1 MRCQKNSAKQNKKVF
16 ICDRLMTTENN
27 ADPNATDLKKARENS
42 GLTLNELFERT
53 RISLRYLEAIENGD
67 FQVLPVPTYSKNFIK
82 TYADAIGIDS
92 RPVLQRYE
100 DYLKNLHAPA
110 AEQEAEQACLVTPSA
125 KPNQNKTFLWV
136 LFIIIVFA
144 SAAFFISTRN
154 ARLPESTKN
163 APLQNQIKN
172 TKPLES
178 KSEPSQA
185 LPVEINLQK
194 PENPIMTKP
203 GDNQQ
208 QAMETISV
216 ESWSDRA
223 HDPSEAEDSEDPPPS
238 PEEKNTRKEALPQDE
253 ELSTLAVQATE
264 ETWIRIQADDK
275 EAFQMM
281 LKAGEKV
288 SHKAARFNV
297 DLGNAGGVRISFNG
311 KTLKNLGKSG
321 QVVHLRLP

>member
-1 MRCQKNSAKQNKKVF
+1 M
-16 ICDRLMTTENN
+16 MTESN
-27 ADPNATDLKKARENS
+27 ADPNATNLKRARENS

-53 RISLRYLEAIENGD
+53 RISVHYLEAIENGD

-100 DYLKNLHAPA
+100 DYLKNLRAPA
-110 AEQEAEQACLVTPSA
+110 ADQRDEQPSRVTPSA
-125 KPNQNKTFLWV
+125 RPNQNKTFLWI

-144 SAAFFISTRN
+144 SAAYFISNRN
-154 ARLPESTKN
+154 ARLPESTQN
-163 APLQNQIKN
+163 TPLQNQTES
-172 TKPLES
+172 TKPLET
-178 KSEPSQA
+178 KSEPSKA
-185 LPVEINLQK
+185 LPVEFNLQK

-203 GDNQQ
+203 WDKQQ
-208 QAMETISV
+208 QAVEKISV
-216 ESWSDRA
+216 ESWSDGTR
-223 HDPSEAEDSEDPPPS
+223 DRSQAEDSEELPPP
-238 PEEKNTRKEALPQDE
+238 PEDKSAREEALPQDE
-253 ELSTLAVQATE
+253 KLSTLVVQATE

-281 LKAGEKV
+281 LKAGEII
-288 SHKAARFNV
+288 SHKAARFNM

>member
-1 MRCQKNSAKQNKKVF
+1 
-16 ICDRLMTTENN
+16 MTTENN
-27 ADPNATDLKKARENS
+27 ADPNTTDLKMARENS
-42 GLTLNELFERT
+42 GLSLNELFERT

-125 KPNQNKTFLWV
+125 RPNQYKTILWI

-144 SAAFFISTRN
+144 SAAFFISNRN
-154 ARLPESTKN
+154 ARLPESAQNTQV
-163 APLQNQIKN
+163 QNQ
-172 TKPLES
+172 TQSTRPLET

-185 LPVEINLQK
+185 LPVEISMQK
-194 PENPIMTKP
+194 PENPIMTKT

-208 QAMETISV
+208 QAVETISV

-223 HDPSEAEDSEDPPPS
+223 HDPSEAEDSEQQAPPH
-238 PEEKNTRKEALPQDE
+238 EEKNTRKEALPQDK
-253 ELSTLAVQATE
+253 ELSTLAVQAME

-281 LKAGEKV
+281 LKAGEKI